1 MPKSKSTPMYDDDP
15 ALIGGQS
22 RLPDVVQ
29 KAIIKKKMRALR
41 SKEKTSSSAAGLL
54 LPAAIGAVSAED
66 DPLKGAAGGVLGG
79 VIGAPVGALAAS
91 GLALPPSIAM
101 ALKNKGTKKQRI
113 ARARR
118 IGRRAGLAS
127 AVLGGYAGSIYG
139 AYKGGKKFG
148 KKKKEKEKK
157 SSAFN
162 SYMDK
167 MAAHGA
173 EYDDHH
179 MLSKSLERLAAQAMH
194 LKDKLDSGL
203 MLPSWAE
210 YKIYKAYDSINSA
223 LGASYPGKYT
233 PGGPAVIAMKTAAHC
248 NTGPAHSKKKKKK
261 PMRKKASVEQDV
273 LSALTAEGGAAGMGA
288 LKKRVSSPDLVA
300 AVKRLM
306 AQGKIRKHR
315 DGDIIKN

>member
-1 MPKSKSTPMYDDDP
+1 MPKPKSTPMYDDDP
-15 ALIGGQS
+15 NLKGGQS
-22 RLPDVVQ
+22 RLPDELQ

-66 DPLKGAAGGVLGG
+66 DPLKGAAGGVLGSMVG
-79 VIGAPVGALAAS
+79 GAGGGLAGLGLGGAAALALARKNPELAAALAA
-91 GLALPPSIAM
+91 GA
-101 ALKNKGTKKQRI
+101 
-113 ARARR
+113 
-118 IGRRAGLAS
+118 AGLGAS
-127 AVLGGYAGSIYG
+127 GGSIYG

-148 KKKKEKEKK
+148 KKKKA
-157 SSAFN
+157 SAFN

-261 PMRKKASVEQDV
+261 PMRKKASVEQEV

-288 LKKRVSSPDLVA
+288 LKKRVPSPDLVA

>member
-1 MPKSKSTPMYDDDP
+1 MPKPKSTPMYDDDP
-15 ALIGGQS
+15 NLKGGQS
-22 RLPDVVQ
+22 RLPDELQ

-41 SKEKTSSSAAGLL
+41 SKEKTSAAYLPI
-54 LPAAIGAVSAED
+54 LPAAIGALSAED
-66 DPLKGAAGGVLGG
+66 DPLMGAAGGVAGSLVGGLGG
-79 VIGAPVGALAAS
+79 GLAGLGIASPTALALARRSPELAAALTAGGGALGA
-91 GLALPPSIAM
+91 
-101 ALKNKGTKKQRI
+101 
-113 ARARR
+113 
-118 IGRRAGLAS
+118 
-127 AVLGGYAGSIYG
+127 LGGTLYG
-139 AYKGGKKFG
+139 AYRGGKKLG
-148 KKKKEKEKK
+148 KKKKA
-157 SSAFN
+157 SAFG

-261 PMRKKASVEQDV
+261 PMRKKASVEQEV

-288 LKKRVSSPDLVA
+288 LKKRVPSPDLVA